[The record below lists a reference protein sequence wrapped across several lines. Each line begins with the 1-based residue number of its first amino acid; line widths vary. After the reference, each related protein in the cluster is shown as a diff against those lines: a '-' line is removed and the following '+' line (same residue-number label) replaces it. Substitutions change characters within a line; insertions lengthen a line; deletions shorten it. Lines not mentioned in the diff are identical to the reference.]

1 MDGDPLP
8 APAGT
13 PGTMLTRFLR
23 IQLGKVH
30 HRLFLLEEYLH
41 GCRGRPMPP
50 HLMRQIMRRPADAED
65 WIHLLRFVGPEEPVF
80 LVDVGACVG
89 DFTHG
94 FLACYQDA
102 EVVALEP
109 ASATFDQLRTR
120 FAAHPAVT
128 CLRHAADARD
138 GDMVMQ
144 VYPDQPTMNT
154 LHRYVKGTQPAF
166 DAGTAR
172 RENIT
177 CRTLPSAVTLPSDRT
192 VVVKIDVQGHENA
205 VIEGGGDWFA
215 GVDAVLCEV
224 SFCPE
229 YVGLAPSFAGVASR
243 LAAHDLHPVV
253 LQTYGQTISNYAV
266 ERDVLFVKRS
276 RLDRILLVNY

>member
-1 MDGDPLP
+1 
-8 APAGT
+8 
-13 PGTMLTRFLR
+13 MLTRYLR

-41 GCRGRPMPP
+41 GCRGRQMPR
-50 HLMRQIMRRPADAED
+50 HLPLHIMRRPADAED
-65 WIHLLRFVGPEEPVF
+65 WVHLLRFVGPEEPVF

-89 DFTHG
+89 EFTEG

-102 EVVALEP
+102 EAVCLEP
-109 ASATFDQLRTR
+109 ARASFDRLRTR

-128 CLRHAADARD
+128 CLHHAAGDRD

-144 VYPDQPTMNT
+144 VYPDQPAMNT
-154 LHRYVKGTQPAF
+154 LHRYVDGIESAF
-166 DAGTAR
+166 GAGAVR
-172 RENIT
+172 RENVT
-177 CRTLPSAVTLPSDRT
+177 CRTLPSVVALPPDRT
-192 VVVKIDVQGHENA
+192 VIVKIDVQGHETA
-205 VIEGGGDWFA
+205 VIDGADDWFA

>member
-1 MDGDPLP
+1 
-8 APAGT
+8 
-13 PGTMLTRFLR
+13 MLTRFLR
-23 IQLGKVH
+23 LQLGKVH
-30 HRLFLLEEYLH
+30 HRLFLLDEYLR
-41 GCRGRPMPP
+41 GCRGRRMPA
-50 HLMRQIMRRPADAED
+50 HLMLQIMRRPVDAED
-65 WIHLLRFVGPEEPVF
+65 WVNLLRFVGPEEPVV
-80 LVDVGACVG
+80 LVDVGAHVG

-94 FLACYQDA
+94 FLACYPNA
-102 EVVALEP
+102 EAICLEP
-109 ASATFDQLRTR
+109 ARTSFDRLRAR

-128 CLRHAADARD
+128 CLRHAASDHD

-144 VYPDQPTMNT
+144 IYPGQPAMNT

-192 VVVKIDVQGHENA
+192 VVVKIDVQGHETA

-224 SFCPE
+224 SFYPE
-229 YVGLAPSFAGVASR
+229 YIGLVPSFVEVASR
-243 LAAHDLHPVV
+243 LAAHDLHPIVF
-253 LQTYGQTISNYAV
+253 QTHGQTISNYAV
-266 ERDVLFVKRS
+266 QRDVLFVKRA
-276 RLDRILLVNY
+276 RLDRIMLVNY